1 MIAPRGTVQKEMNIE
16 KESPPEGL
24 ELLVVIYL
32 QDSQEYD
39 IMCVSKNKFIFLF
52 HVVFPDKTVGYR

>member
-1 MIAPRGTVQKEMNIE
+1 VIAPRGTVQKEMNIE

-39 IMCVSKNKFIFLF
+39 IMCVSKK
-52 HVVFPDKTVGYR
+52 